1 MAARPW
7 VAPIGQDGAPPT
19 VNAQAPTPCDDP
31 TATPSSVPRVRGGG
45 ARLLGDGQRGAGGGA
60 APTAAW
66 GWYYCAE
73 ATLAVWPPTTPSNPD
88 DHRARLR
95 AADAAH
101 DHGRKYIH
109 DGVIRVPVL
118 ASDQTAAAQAGAAR
132 WEPIVPDCFEYRT
145 PLEAMRAHARGI
157 AEFPNFAAG
166 VPLVQPTQSGSQ
178 HACVG
183 EPAPLQGAGGVRA
196 VGDAGAAAPT
206 RMRFRGVHWKLHAD
220 VLTSAFT
227 LPGMV
232 LNAGSVTNPDGAGN
246 LADVLK
252 QCSVMLWAMHTEPPG
267 DAPRPAPP
275 SASTFLLGGRPKT
288 DPPPILQPNNG
299 CSNLPIT
306 ANRATCEAK
315 CASNAA
321 CNYFYYKPAGGPPAR
336 CCLKGGPYDA
346 STPYDANDDGGFY
359 KLTAHGPPAPAP
371 LQIPI
376 DGVCTSTYGKMVAGT
391 WKPAGTAAVSTFLVP
406 GMSANIVPGVVAHI
420 DIAKLIAYNPP
431 PVDLA
436 DVLATKTDESS
447 ATQFDMASKVTAAV
461 VRLCTDWSG
470 TTRHVLEPAVGAEPG
485 QPTLRPLPPVDDPAE
500 ALGYIAQVIALEATL
515 ANLVIDW
522 KSTQQRLTHV
532 VTDAFTGN
540 VYAMTADAARAC
552 VLGLYACGDIL
563 TVGGG
568 AAYAVEPCLIYNC
581 SANVAVQAAE
591 TPDVLV
597 AGARPLGTDIVNM
610 TSNIQVD
617 GASAT
622 LPASAT
628 IVVTANGHAVS
639 EVTSTVPCAPVGTSF
654 TGEVV
659 TIGTDQYKLALSDYA
674 KPTITK
680 LAAAA
685 GRPCQ
690 GVGGGAEP
698 SAAPGDVDA
707 FSGGIAMV
715 AGLTEIGIGL
725 TLGDNSSTL
734 QRADGGA
741 EPVLSVV
748 TSHADAGGTHT
759 VVATSPDARFVNPNG
774 TVEVERLVAGTSD
787 AVEAFSAFAAPA
799 VTMTMPA
806 TYSGWEDGDSG
817 PLALGTLTY
826 GESNVGYDADTN
838 LCGQTSAKV
847 GQPDTYKTV
856 AECAEA
862 QPKAANYGQFQPDK
876 PQLPLRKPAGA
887 AGKDGRAG
895 SAGKDGRPGA
905 AGKDGR
911 PGPAGKPGGIDGS
924 AKAGIAIVAVV
935 GAGLAYYAG
944 RARHPPPAPAY
955 HAPLGHG
962 APAYHN
968 PAAVAAAPLGH
979 GAPAAAPAVARPAP

>member
-1 MAARPW
+1 
-7 VAPIGQDGAPPT
+7 
-19 VNAQAPTPCDDP
+19 
-31 TATPSSVPRVRGGG
+31 
-45 ARLLGDGQRGAGGGA
+45 
-60 APTAAW
+60 
-66 GWYYCAE
+66 
-73 ATLAVWPPTTPSNPD
+73 VWPPTTPSNPD
-88 DHRARLR
+88 VHLARLR
-95 AADAAH
+95 AADAAGH
-101 DHGRKYIH
+101 HGRKYIH
-109 DGVIRVPVL
+109 DGVICVPVL

-145 PLEAMRAHARGI
+145 PLEAMRTHARGI

-232 LNAGSVTNPDGAGN
+232 LNAGSVKGGAAT
-246 LADVLK
+246 LADVLM

-267 DAPRPAPP
+267 DAPRPGPP
-275 SASTFLLGGRPKT
+275 RASTWLLDGSPKT
-288 DPPPILQPNNG
+288 DPAPALPCFNLASPP
-299 CSNLPIT
+299 
-306 ANRATCEAK
+306 ANEANCEAK
-315 CASNAA
+315 CASNSA
-321 CNYFYYKPAGGPPAR
+321 CNYFYYLPGTPTAR

-346 STPYDANDDGGFY
+346 STPVDQNDGGVY
-359 KLTAHGPPAPAP
+359 KLTARGPPPPAP

-376 DGVCTSTYGKMVAGT
+376 DGVCTSTYGKMDAGT
-391 WKPAGTAAVSTFLVP
+391 WEPAGTAAGSTFLVP
-406 GMSANIVPGVVAHI
+406 GMSANIVPGVVAHM
-420 DIAKLIAYNPP
+420 DIAKLIAYNPR

-436 DVLATKTDESS
+436 DVLATATDESS
-447 ATQFDMASKVTAAV
+447 PTAAQFKRASGGTAAV

-470 TTRHVLEPAVGAEPG
+470 TTRHVLEPAGGAGPG

-515 ANLVIDW
+515 ANLVFAW
-522 KSTQQRLTHV
+522 KSTQRLTHV

-568 AAYAVEPCLIYNC
+568 AAYAVEPCLIYTC

-597 AGARPLGTDIVNM
+597 AGARPLGTDIANM

-617 GASAT
+617 GASAA

-639 EVTSTVPCAPVGTSF
+639 EVTSTVPCAAAGTSF

-685 GRPCQ
+685 GRSCQ

-715 AGLTEIGIGL
+715 AGLTEVGIGL
-725 TLGDNSSTL
+725 ALGDNSSTL
-734 QRADGGA
+734 QRAAGGA
-741 EPVLSVV
+741 EPLLSVV

-759 VVATSPDARFVNPNG
+759 VVATSPDARFVNANG

-787 AVEAFSAFAAPA
+787 AVEAFNAFAAPA

-856 AECAEA
+856 AECAQAHE
-862 QPKAANYGQFQPDK
+862 KAANYGQFQPDK
-876 PQLPLRKPAGA
+876 PRLPLRKPAGA
-887 AGKDGRAG
+887 AGKDGRPG
-895 SAGKDGRPGA
+895 S

-924 AKAGIAIVAVV
+924 TKAGIAIVAVV

-944 RARHPPPAPAY
+944 RARHPPPAAAY

-968 PAAVAAAPLGH
+968 PAAVA
-979 GAPAAAPAVARPAP
+979 RPAP